1 MPKRSSGLANCPVS
15 GPMVPW
21 GLTPGLALLLA
32 GCATP
37 QYAIRPTPAPEES
50 AEALEIERE
59 ISAVQAEA
67 FEQLGARRL
76 GWNERVRGL
85 DVQGAVDRLSRVTE
99 RPALH
104 YRASLYADD
113 DPNAAALADGRI
125 YLSTGMVNYLAGRG
139 GRIDELAFV
148 LAHELAHTVAQ
159 HLVKRYRMLQ
169 QQQLMIALV
178 AAGAAAATRGAGE
191 GAQQAGQ
198 LAVDAAGLLQDVAN
212 SSYSQEQELEADQLG
227 IRYVSRAGFAPRAA
241 LDLLQDFSR
250 FDYPWPFMRT
260 HPYTSVRRDD
270 LERYLAETESP
281 AGRRKALQDAQ
292 RLYPNGSVSWQ
303 NLQRQ
308 IEALDR

>member
-85 DVQGAVDRLSRVTE
+85 DVQGAVDRLSCVTE

-113 DPNAAALADGRI
+113 DPNA
-125 YLSTGMVNYLAGRG
+125 V
-139 GRIDELAFV
+139 
-148 LAHELAHTVAQ
+148 
-159 HLVKRYRMLQ
+159 
-169 QQQLMIALV
+169 
-178 AAGAAAATRGAGE
+178 ATR
-191 GAQQAGQ
+191 
-198 LAVDAAGLLQDVAN
+198 LKT
-212 SSYSQEQELEADQLG
+212 YREQTAPVLSWYEARNG
-227 IRYVSRAGFAPRAA
+227 
-241 LDLLQDFSR
+241 
-250 FDYPWPFMRT
+250 
-260 HPYTSVRRDD
+260 VRRIPATGTVQEIA
-270 LERYLAETESP
+270 ERVQRSL
-281 AGRRKALQDAQ
+281 GR
-292 RLYPNGSVSWQ
+292 
-303 NLQRQ
+303 
-308 IEALDR
+308 